1 LENGRPRG
9 DRSAPVARAPDP
21 PPPVRFSLALASPAV
36 PAPSRPDPF
45 PNLSDDP
52 VEEAATYRRLAVRVI
67 ERAFRDITAPTCAA
81 GDRSSAREFLAGSS
95 MLLHWCSVADIDPR
109 YVIARASSLAKR

>member
-1 LENGRPRG
+1 MENGRPRG

-21 PPPVRFSLALASPAV
+21 PPLVRFSLALTSPAV
-36 PAPSRPDPF
+36 PAPSRPDS
-45 PNLSDDP
+45 LSLCDDP